1 MLLVQP
7 ALRRRILRL
16 LRLIKPHHSIHQL
29 QRLACAAPELLL
41 PPQRQ
46 LGRLL
51 RISIAAYAAEELR
64 RPPLQ
69 LLAFL
74 IFIQRLTLQP
84 LLQALV
90 ELRMEQLAED
100 FAAFICIRIE
110 KFAELS
116 LRNHGDLRK
125 LLIIQ
130 SQQLLHRPVHL
141 ARFRHRLTRIGI
153 AQLCRR
159 TLQRQAAAALGRT
172 QILGVTPHDILLPTQ
187 AEGKL
192 HERRHI
198 GSRILAAQ
206 HRSLTRTAAR
216 LAVQRVAQRIKDNRL
231 ACTRIACNQVQPL
244 LPQTRKIY
252 LRPAGIRAEG
262 TQHQL

>member
-1 MLLVQP
+1 
-7 ALRRRILRL
+7 
-16 LRLIKPHHSIHQL
+16 
-29 QRLACAAPELLL
+29 
-41 PPQRQ
+41 
-46 LGRLL
+46 
-51 RISIAAYAAEELR
+51 
-64 RPPLQ
+64 
-69 LLAFL
+69 
-74 IFIQRLTLQP
+74 
-84 LLQALV
+84 
-90 ELRMEQLAED
+90 MEQLAED

-110 KFAELS
+110 EFAELS

-141 ARFRHRLTRIGI
+141 ARFRHRLPRIGI

-172 QILGVTPHDILLPTQ
+172 LILGVTPHDILLPTQ
-187 AEGKL
+187 TEGKL

-216 LAVQRVAQRIKDNRL
+216 LAVQRVAQRIKDNCL
-231 ACTRIACNQVQPL
+231 ACARIACNQVQPL

-252 LRPAGIRAEG
+252 LRPSGIRAEG

>member
-29 QRLACAAPELLL
+29 QRLASAAPELLL

-110 KFAELS
+110 EFAELS

-141 ARFRHRLTRIGI
+141 ARLGHRLTRIGI

-172 QILGVTPHDILLPTQ
+172 LILGVTPHDILLPTQ

-198 GSRILAAQ
+198 SSRILAAQ

-231 ACTRIACNQVQPL
+231 ACARIACNQVQPL

-252 LRPAGIRAEG
+252 LRPSGIRAEG